1 MAIKSTIFKAS
12 LQIADIDHG
21 YYADHAIT
29 LARHPSETDER
40 MMVRLVAMSL
50 QAHELQDTCNG
61 DGVLAFGAGLSDPD
75 EPDVMLTDFTGRKRL
90 WIEVG
95 QPEDKPLL
103 KACSKADQVMLYVF
117 SHSGDVWWKSMQTK
131 LTRPNN
137 LQVWRI
143 PHTASQEL
151 AKLAERSMQL
161 QATIQ
166 EQVLMMGNGTVEL
179 TTQKRNIT
187 VSAGAVQTIEFMKQV
202 HYRCVKYFSLFPLF
216 TSTLTPPIPQ
226 ATIQ

>member
-1 MAIKSTIFKAS
+1 MAIKSTIFKANV
-12 LQIADIDHG
+12 QIADIDHG
-21 YYADHAIT
+21 YYADHALT

-40 MMVRLVAMSL
+40 
-50 QAHELQDTCNG
+50 CNG

-161 QATIQ
+161 QATVQ
-166 EQVLMMGNGTVEL
+166 EQVLMMGNGT
-179 TTQKRNIT
+179 NT
-187 VSAGAVQTIEFMKQV
+187 VDIE
-202 HYRCVKYFSLFPLF
+202 CVRWL
-216 TSTLTPPIPQ
+216 
-226 ATIQ
+226 